1 MAQLISLNELTN
13 MSSDK
18 KIKIIE
24 KQHAEIERLK
34 ENKSKLEREKQDI
47 ANDRERLFY
56 NLDYVIAHMPGFVYW
71 KDLNSRYMG
80 CNNNLANVSNLKD
93 RSEIIG
99 KTDYDFDWGK
109 KQAEQ
114 FIKDDKYIIET
125 KQTLTTE
132 YELPVKREDGNHL
145 YVRTDKMPFF
155 DKAGNVIGVLAIAV
169 DITDQKVLEKKLK
182 EQIEKS
188 EIANRVKT
196 QFIENMEHD
205 IRTPFCGVYGLAD
218 LLFARETDPEKKSLL
233 GDISNS
239 AKELYDYCNGILD
252 FSTAEMGSLPLL
264 EKELD
269 LKELVTNVVKME
281 TPAVNFQKL
290 KLLLNYDDNI
300 PPKLLGDE
308 YRLKR
313 ILINLISNAI
323 KFTKKGFI
331 EVSVILAKK
340 VDKENILLKFTVL
353 DTGIGIPEDKQDII
367 YEKFAKLTPS
377 NSGLYKGIG
386 FGLTMVKQFI
396 KELDGEI
403 SLKSELGEGSTFTC
417 IIPFKIPLLLQTS
430 D

>member
-1 MAQLISLNELTN
+1 
-13 MSSDK
+13 
-18 KIKIIE
+18 
-24 KQHAEIERLK
+24 
-34 ENKSKLEREKQDI
+34 
-47 ANDRERLFY
+47 
-56 NLDYVIAHMPGFVYW
+56 
-71 KDLNSRYMG
+71 
-80 CNNNLANVSNLKD
+80 
-93 RSEIIG
+93 
-99 KTDYDFDWGK
+99 
-109 KQAEQ
+109 
-114 FIKDDKYIIET
+114 
-125 KQTLTTE
+125 
-132 YELPVKREDGNHL
+132 
-145 YVRTDKMPFF
+145 
-155 DKAGNVIGVLAIAV
+155 
-169 DITDQKVLEKKLK
+169 
-182 EQIEKS
+182 
-188 EIANRVKT
+188 
-196 QFIENMEHD
+196 
-205 IRTPFCGVYGLAD
+205 
-218 LLFARETDPEKKSLL
+218 
-233 GDISNS
+233 
-239 AKELYDYCNGILD
+239 LYDYCNGILD